1 MSKCQNCGK
10 EYPSG
15 TKFCSEC
22 GGKVAETSSAKTLKM
37 KCENCGGTM
46 TVDSEQTILSCPYCG
61 SQELI
66 AQSDAVAV
74 ERIKQNAHKEIE
86 MGKQQLEREKMEMEK
101 EARAE
106 NKQADEIRKFKKG
119 AFSKVLIIL
128 AVISALFCAVSFSD
142 GKILSGILA
151 ILMLGLSI
159 FSYLCG
165 IKVIKE
171 KIKGMGLIA
180 GILAIILI
188 IPYFPLY
195 NAKPKTKSTVKVP
208 EQTEASIE
216 FSEIQWP
223 FSDLAEMLP
232 TPESDK
238 GNIEWDDS
246 DSFYVVIGNTTK
258 EDFSEYANACKDNGF
273 NVDYSKGSE
282 YFYAYNAEGYDLS
295 ITYYPESNTMNV
307 SLNAPEEETPEDTD
321 AESPAEEETEEE
333 TEPVTEKEEEVQ
345 GEEMVDGMR
354 VSFKNAMDE
363 YEEFMNEYVTFMKKY
378 YESDGTDLTL
388 LTDYAD
394 YIADYAEVAEAFEQ
408 WDSEEMNDKELT
420 YYLEVMNRV
429 NEKLL
434 EVSTY

>member
-1 MSKCQNCGK
+1 MSKCQKCGQ
-10 EYPSG
+10 EYPNG

-22 GGKVAETSSAKTLKM
+22 GGKVAEIPSAQTLKM
-37 KCENCGGTM
+37 KCKDCGGTM

-74 ERIKQNAHKEIE
+74 ERIKQNANKEIE

-101 EARAE
+101 ETRAE
-106 NKQADEIRKFKKG
+106 DRQAEEIRKFKKG
-119 AFSKVLIIL
+119 VFSKVLIIL

-142 GKILSGILA
+142 GRILSGILA

-171 KIKGMGLIA
+171 KVKGMGLIA

-208 EQTEASIE
+208 KQTKASVE
-216 FSEIQWP
+216 LSEIQWP
-223 FSDLAEMLP
+223 FSDLAELLP
-232 TPESDK
+232 APESDL

-246 DSFYVVIGNTTK
+246 DSFYVVIGNTAK
-258 EDFSEYANACKDNGF
+258 EDFSAYANACMDNGF
-273 NVDYSKGSE
+273 DVDYSKGSE
-282 YFYAYNAEGYDLS
+282 YFYAYNAEGYNLS
-295 ITYYPESNTMNV
+295 VTYSPESETMNI
-307 SLNAPEEETPEDTD
+307 SLYAPNEETPEVTETE
-321 AESPAEEETEEE
+321 APTEEE
-333 TEPVTEKEEEVQ
+333 TEDAEPQTEKVTEAPDED
-345 GEEMVDGMR
+345 MIDGMR

-363 YEEFMNEYVTFMKKY
+363 YEEFMNEYVAFMKKY

-388 LTDYAD
+388 ITDYAD
-394 YIADYAEVAEAFEQ
+394 YIADYAEFAEAFEK

-420 YYLEVMNRV
+420 YYLAVMNRV
-429 NEKLL
+429 NEKLQ